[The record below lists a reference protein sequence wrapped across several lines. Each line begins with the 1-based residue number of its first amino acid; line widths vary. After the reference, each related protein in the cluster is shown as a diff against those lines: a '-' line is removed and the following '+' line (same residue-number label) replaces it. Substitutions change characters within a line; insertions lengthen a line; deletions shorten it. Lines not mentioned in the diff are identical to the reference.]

1 MLNENELKIAITKI
15 NNITDIDEFELLLSE
30 LYHFNYI
37 TLNEFGRLLDKLNER
52 KYIIW

>member
-1 MLNENELKIAITKI
+1 MLNKNELIIAINKI
-15 NNITDIDEFELLLSE
+15 DLLEDIAEFEILLSE